1 MEIRLA
7 TRMFRATAAVL
18 AVGLLAAACGSGAT
32 TSGGATGGGNTS
44 TADTSAVSSASSA
57 TAVSS
62 ASSATGVSSASSA
75 TGASSTGSS
84 SGTGSGGSST
94 AGSSPSG
101 SSCDPAAT
109 GPGVTTKE
117 ILVGTTMPLTG
128 SGAAGGIGVKEG
140 QDAYYGM
147 LNKAGGINGHK
158 ITLKVLDDAY
168 DPSTAQKQMRQLV
181 ENDKILAVS
190 GGEGTPNFLGVVPY
204 LKREN
209 VPAIAPYAP
218 SDTLGTIANPNI
230 FMVAVDYVKEFEILT
245 NYVLTKGTPK
255 KLALIGVSGNVG
267 DNAKAGMDKAVAGK
281 GIGITYV
288 PETPGTTDFTPIAT
302 SLRDS
307 GAEWVFLILTNAD
320 TGGLL
325 KAMSRIGYT
334 PKTAAWSGMSDDSY
348 IKEFGSLS
356 QDMLVALETADLNS
370 KIPLVQKFVTD
381 FKAQAGKAPSKFNEM
396 GWAQAQ
402 ITAEGLKRAK
412 GLSRPCLIEAL
423 EGISNFETG
432 IYPPITFG
440 ADRRSG
446 VDAVGIGTIK
456 GDALTVLEE
465 SKSIG

>member
-18 AVGLLAAACGSGAT
+18 AVGLVAAACGSGAT
-32 TSGGATGGGNTS
+32 TSGGGATGGGNTS
-44 TADTSAVSSASSA
+44 AADTSAVSSASSD
-57 TAVSS
+57 
-62 ASSATGVSSASSA
+62 
-75 TGASSTGSS
+75 TGASSAGI
-84 SGTGSGGSST
+84 GGSST
-94 AGSSPSG
+94 AGSSTAGSSASG

-109 GPGVTTKE
+109 GPGVTTDE
-117 ILVGTTMPLTG
+117 ILLGTTMPLTG
-128 SGAAGGIGVKEG
+128 SAAAGGIGVKEG
-140 QDAYYGM
+140 QDAYYAM

-218 SDTLGTIANPNI
+218 SDTLGTMANPNV
-230 FMVAVDYVKEFEILT
+230 FMVAVDYTKEFEILT
-245 NYVLTKGTPK
+245 NYVLTKDTPK

-281 GIGITYV
+281 GIDITYV

-370 KIPLVQKFVTD
+370 KNPLVQKFVTD
-381 FKAQAGKAPSKFNEM
+381 YTAQAGKAPTKFNEM

-412 GLSRPCLIEAL
+412 GLSRPCLIKAL

-440 ADRRSG
+440 ADRRAG

>member
-1 MEIRLA
+1 MA
-7 TRMFRATAAVL
+7 TRMFRATATVL
-18 AVGLLAAACGSGAT
+18 AVGLVAAACGSGAT
-32 TSGGATGGGNTS
+32 TSGVAAGGGNTS
-44 TADTSAVSSASSA
+44 AANTSAVSSA
-57 TAVSS
+57 
-62 ASSATGVSSASSA
+62 GSA
-75 TGASSTGSS
+75 TGASSAGSS
-84 SGTGSGGSST
+84 GSST
-94 AGSSPSG
+94 SGSSTSG

-109 GPGVTTKE
+109 GPGVTANE
-117 ILVGTTMPLTG
+117 ILLGATMPLTG
-128 SGAAGGIGVKEG
+128 SGAAGGIGVKAG
-140 QDAYYGM
+140 QDAYYAM

-218 SDTLGTIANPNI
+218 SDTMGTMANPNI
-230 FMVAVDYVKEFEILT
+230 FMAAVDYVKEFEILT
-245 NYVLTKGTPK
+245 NYVLAKDTPK

-281 GIGITYV
+281 GIDITYV

-307 GAEWVFLILTNAD
+307 GAQWVFLILTNAD

-370 KIPLVQKFVTD
+370 KNPLVQKFITD
-381 FKAQAGKAPSKFNEM
+381 YTAQAGKAPTKFNEM

-412 GLSRPCLIEAL
+412 GLSRPCLIKAL

-440 ADRRSG
+440 ADRRAG